1 MGIDLTYIFNELADV
16 GSKKQFCLSLYISNE
31 PQRRIQS
38 QGKTVF
44 LLYSNISLTRVVFPV
59 EFSLVPLLW
68 YPSNIARL
76 KILTMQETC
85 YLFHS
90 YKIST

>member
-1 MGIDLTYIFNELADV
+1 MIGRDNLKMINCLYVNLNKNVPGCVTLFVLRLLNLVSSKKSCDSSLESLGIDLTYIFNELADV

-44 LLYSNISLTRVVFPV
+44 LLF
-59 EFSLVPLLW
+59 
-68 YPSNIARL
+68 
-76 KILTMQETC
+76 
-85 YLFHS
+85 
-90 YKIST
+90 